1 MNILIDIVSPFFF
14 LIFLGFS
21 FGKIFSGDDSGL
33 YWLNK
38 FIVYLAVP
46 SLLFSLLSKSAIEEI
61 ANFNFIATTTLLTF
75 VVFSVS
81 FTYLV
86 YLRKKRIGDSALY
99 AASSSFSNGGYMGVP
114 LMVALLGDE
123 AIIPATLVLT
133 FDNIL
138 HFIIIP
144 LIVGRNDEG
153 SKFSRLM
160 FGLKELIK
168 NPFLIAS
175 ILGILVSAIDFGTP
189 DLIVSLT
196 DQMGQAAIPTALFSL
211 GLSLALS
218 KFSVLSLDKF
228 LLIFM
233 KLFIHPV
240 LVAVVIISMGIF
252 DPVWTASAIIMASL
266 PTALSVYMMARQYG
280 KDAETVSSI
289 TFFGTVVSIGTI
301 SLVIFLVDAY
311 ILKI

>member
-144 LIVGRNDEG
+144 LIVGRYDEG